1 MDAVRVGSLRNI
13 SVMAPAPYLRH
24 RLAELCSLH
33 EQICIGLHAT
43 VTSEWEGVR
52 WGPVSGA
59 AARSGLKQA
68 DGTFPRTIA
77 ESMKGA
83 DEETIMEE
91 IAAQL
96 VLLRSV
102 GLRPSYLDNHMC
114 LHQYGTLASRMEAFC
129 RAEGLLFA
137 SQACFRT
144 VTINPA
150 APDEFLHSPQDVK
163 RIPVAVFHPAYEDA
177 VSHKFSKL
185 TPSSSVT
192 LSRAKE
198 AHFLTDING
207 FRRFASLARLR
218 PAKYSDSSVGRAGSS
233 LDL

>member
-1 MDAVRVGSLRNI
+1 M
-13 SVMAPAPYLRH
+13 
-24 RLAELCSLH
+24 
-33 EQICIGLHAT
+33 
-43 VTSEWEGVR
+43 SE
-52 WGPVSGA
+52 A
-59 AARSGLKQA
+59 AARSGLRQA

-83 DEETIMEE
+83 DEDTIMEE

-96 VLLRSV
+96 DLLRSV

-114 LHQYGTLASRMEAFC
+114 LHQHGTLASRMEALC

-137 SQACFRT
+137 SQTCFRS

-150 APDEFLHSPQDVK
+150 APEKFLHSPQDVK

-177 VSHKFSKL
+177 VSHKFVKL

-198 AHFLTDING
+198 AHFLTDIDG
-207 FRRFASLARLR
+207 FRRFASLAHLLPVR
-218 PAKYSDSSVGRAGSS
+218 YVDSPGFPV
-233 LDL
+233 